1 MPILIQ
7 PFPIAAIRGASV
19 FHSRYRPS
27 VALPA
32 HHALDR

>member
-7 PFPIAAIRGASV
+7 PFPIAAIRGASA
-19 FHSRYRPS
+19 FHSHFGPD

-32 HHALDR
+32 HHAPDR